1 MTVRL
6 SIQRRAW
13 ELHVHEYAASV
24 PGLVPVVK
32 GNGYGF
38 GRSVLHPVAAALANR
53 VAVGSIYELDDI
65 ADGVTPIVLT
75 PSLVA
80 PPQPSSPTD
89 PLNRLVPTV
98 GSVTHVA
105 ALAGWHGS
113 VAVELRTSMRRHGV
127 SRYRDSWR
135 ATAAI
140 TRAATTSDDSPG
152 SVPASSTLT
161 RRSNRSS
168 SGAES
173 RRA

>member
-127 SRYRDSWR
+127 SPDHLNPII
-135 ATAAI
+135 AA
-140 TRAATTSDDSPG
+140 AGPG
-152 SVPASSTLT
+152 SPNIPASSPTTPPNT
-161 RRSNRSS
+161 RA
-168 SGAES
+168 G
-173 RRA
+173 